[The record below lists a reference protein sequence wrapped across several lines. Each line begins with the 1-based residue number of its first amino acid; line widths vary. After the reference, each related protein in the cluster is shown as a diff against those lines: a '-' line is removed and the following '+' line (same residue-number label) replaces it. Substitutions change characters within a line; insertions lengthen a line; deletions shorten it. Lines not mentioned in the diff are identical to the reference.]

1 MNVVEF
7 IAIMLGSLLSKSLLQ
22 LIFVLHLSAWKDLYI
37 SRLSGA
43 AGPGYCVMQYNAF
56 SYETA
61 VWFSYIC
68 FKNLSICR
76 LKQTFENIPVL
87 SFLTSQNTNWPDYR
101 ALLYTLS
108 CSSWLIAGHKFLNLH
123 NHRERKTVYLIT
135 PISGK
140 TSKGIHAIVCSWKS
154 RVLSFMCLSIDYVRL
169 VKVCSLLILSAEEES

>member
-61 VWFSYIC
+61 VWLSYIM
-68 FKNLSICR
+68 L
-76 LKQTFENIPVL
+76 
-87 SFLTSQNTNWPDYR
+87 
-101 ALLYTLS
+101 
-108 CSSWLIAGHKFLNLH
+108 
-123 NHRERKTVYLIT
+123 
-135 PISGK
+135 
-140 TSKGIHAIVCSWKS
+140 
-154 RVLSFMCLSIDYVRL
+154 
-169 VKVCSLLILSAEEES
+169 